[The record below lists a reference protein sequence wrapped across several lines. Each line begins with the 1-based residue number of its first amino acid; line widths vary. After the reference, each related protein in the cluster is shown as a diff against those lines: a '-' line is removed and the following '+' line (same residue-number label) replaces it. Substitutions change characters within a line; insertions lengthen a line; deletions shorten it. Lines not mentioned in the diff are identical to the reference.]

1 MPAEHWTTFCHIQQ
15 MTSGNW
21 WLTLTYFATFFC
33 IIFRI
38 FKPSDALKMFTTI
51 EADFQTDW
59 NKCPENGGKS
69 SRGLPE
75 ITKVNLWN
83 SKRQKK
89 HLIQVLCQRETLV
102 RQHYFSQETNNWLFW
117 LGWVD
122 WNRWRANNRPS
133 GGDHQMGEG
142 IKFLGG
148 KWMNIESEKNIQRF
162 KVLFFKMKR

>member
-1 MPAEHWTTFCHIQQ
+1 MLAQMPSEHWTTFCHIQQ
-15 MTSGNW
+15 TRLQMTSGTW
-21 WLTLTYFATFFC
+21 WLTLIYFATFLFC
-33 IIFRI
+33 KIFRI

-83 SKRQKK
+83 SKRQKNIWYK
-89 HLIQVLCQRETLV
+89 FSVKDFGEAAFLRNQQLI
-102 RQHYFSQETNNWLFW
+102 FW

-142 IKFLGG
+142 
-148 KWMNIESEKNIQRF
+148 
-162 KVLFFKMKR
+162 

>member
-1 MPAEHWTTFCHIQQ
+1 MNNILPHTANTFANDLRKLAFNFEIFCYALLQNL
-15 MTSGNW
+15 S
-21 WLTLTYFATFFC
+21 YFQTFGCPLF
-33 IIFRI
+33 
-38 FKPSDALKMFTTI
+38 STI

-83 SKRQKK
+83 SKRQKNIWYK
-89 HLIQVLCQRETLV
+89 FSVKDFGEAAFLRNQQLI
-102 RQHYFSQETNNWLFW
+102 FFW

-142 IKFLGG
+142 
-148 KWMNIESEKNIQRF
+148 
-162 KVLFFKMKR
+162 

>member
-1 MPAEHWTTFCHIQQ
+1 MNNILPHTANTFANDLRKLVVNFDI
-15 MTSGNW
+15 
-21 WLTLTYFATFFC
+21 FC
-33 IIFRI
+33 YVFCKIFRI
-38 FKPSDALKMFTTI
+38 FKPSDALKMFSTI

-83 SKRQKK
+83 SKRQKNIWYK
-89 HLIQVLCQRETLV
+89 
-102 RQHYFSQETNNWLFW
+102 FSVKDVGEAAMFFKKTTIDFFW

-142 IKFLGG
+142 YSFLVENG
-148 KWMNIESEKNIQRF
+148 WI
-162 KVLFFKMKR
+162 

>member
-83 SKRQKK
+83 SKRQKNIWYK
-89 HLIQVLCQRETLV
+89 
-102 RQHYFSQETNNWLFW
+102 FSVKGRRWWSSIVFLKKPTIDFF
-117 LGWVD
+117 GWVELIEID
-122 WNRWRANNRPS
+122 GGQITGHQEEITRW
-133 GGDHQMGEG
+133 
-142 IKFLGG
+142 G
-148 KWMNIESEKNIQRF
+148 KD
-162 KVLFFKMKR
+162 KVSWWKMDEYRV

>member
-1 MPAEHWTTFCHIQQ
+1 MPSEHWTTFCHIQQTRLQ

-33 IIFRI
+33 KIFRI
-38 FKPSDALKMFTTI
+38 FKPSDALKMFSTI

-89 HLIQVLCQRETLV
+89 IW
-102 RQHYFSQETNNWLFW
+102 YKFSVKGRRWWSSIVFFKKPTIDFF
-117 LGWVD
+117 GWVELIEID
-122 WNRWRANNRPS
+122 GGQITGHQEEITRW
-133 GGDHQMGEG
+133 
-142 IKFLGG
+142 G
-148 KWMNIESEKNIQRF
+148 KD
-162 KVLFFKMKR
+162 KVSWWKMDEYRN